1 MNRYLSVAS
10 IFIITFFTS
19 NALSCE
25 LSDISEVKTLNQLV
39 DCDYALVST
48 DATWDDGEYFIVY
61 HFQRDTYADIPGLM
75 DMDMN
80 LDSLNNLQNVISCVM
95 IMDDLSIEM
104 CISPGETLS

>member
-39 DCDYALVST
+39 DCDYALIST
-48 DATWDDGEYFIVY
+48 DSSWDDGEYFIIY
-61 HFQRDTYADIPGLM
+61 HFQRDTYADMPGLM
-75 DMDMN
+75 DMS
-80 LDSLNNLQNVISCVM
+80 LDSLNNLQNIISCVM
-95 IMDDLSIEM
+95 PVDDLSIEM
-104 CISPGETLS
+104 CISPGETIN

>member
-39 DCDYALVST
+39 DCDYALTST
-48 DATWDDGEYFIVY
+48 DASWDDGEYFIIY
-61 HFQRDTYADIPGLM
+61 HFQRDTYADIPGL
-75 DMDMN
+75 MDMN

-95 IMDDLSIEM
+95 RMDDLGIEM
-104 CISPGETLS
+104 CISPGETIN